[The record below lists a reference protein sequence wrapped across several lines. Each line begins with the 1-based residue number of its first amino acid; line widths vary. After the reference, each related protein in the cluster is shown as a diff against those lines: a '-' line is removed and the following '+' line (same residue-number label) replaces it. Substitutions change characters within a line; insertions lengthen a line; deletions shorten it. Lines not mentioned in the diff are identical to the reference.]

1 MTRRIALIGGG
12 AAAGP
17 VVAPELRQLVGSED
31 ELVAYPSRVSVFPHT
46 ALELL
51 LQEVGHAEA
60 AVAAVDD
67 GVAAIA
73 IDSVGDYG
81 LAAMRASLPVPAFGA
96 GEAGMAAAGAEGRR
110 FTIVTVW
117 PPSMNFI
124 LEGRLRAYGHSGA
137 CAGIFNIGTEPDVS
151 GPEGP
156 GAYLSR
162 IKSGHRSVIDKAAGA
177 IATAAAQGAEAV
189 MLGCT
194 CMSGIAATLAAQAS
208 VPVINPLAAAVAAAA
223 KAEAVPPP
231 ETLADRKDMLRA
243 MVDAIPQQPAEACPV
258 CIEAPQP

>member
-1 MTRRIALIGGG
+1 MNRRIALIGGG

-31 ELVAYPSRVSVFPHT
+31 ELIACPSRVSVFPHT
-46 ALELL
+46 AVELL
-51 LQEVGHAEA
+51 LQEVGHAE
-60 AVAAVDD
+60 AAVDD

-96 GEAGMAAAGAEGRR
+96 GEAGMAAAGADGRR
-110 FTIVTVW
+110 FAIVTVW
-117 PPSMNFI
+117 RPSMNFI

-177 IATAAAQGAEAV
+177 IAAAAAQGAEAV

-208 VPVINPLAAAVAAAA
+208 VPVINPLAAAGAAAA
-223 KAEAVPPP
+223 KAEAIPPP